1 MKLAHR
7 GGVTRMRELIGCYAL
22 LGLLWFGYLDEW
34 RVATLW
40 LTLMLLAVSSLRVRR
55 SLLENE
61 PARNAWSGY
70 AGQAGYHFLI
80 AGWKVMAFF
89 VGVGVI
95 QVITIG
101 FGKEDLQSLY
111 SRSKSYLD
119 WVWWLA
125 PLVHS
130 SVLHWLGNV
139 VSAAFVIVAFHRIRF
154 TMMIAAGVGVA
165 LLISVGNV
173 VLLWL
178 TETDHV
184 VIGSSAGIA
193 GMIGAGSAW
202 SKRSKSGYPPAFHQV
217 VNVQFLAGF
226 VVLSLMDEPKS
237 ALVHVIGW
245 LMGLGLAMVCQ
256 PKS

>member
-1 MKLAHR
+1 
-7 GGVTRMRELIGCYAL
+7 
-22 LGLLWFGYLDEW
+22 
-34 RVATLW
+34 
-40 LTLMLLAVSSLRVRR
+40 
-55 SLLENE
+55 
-61 PARNAWSGY
+61 
-70 AGQAGYHFLI
+70 
-80 AGWKVMAFF
+80 MAFI

-95 QVITIG
+95 QVTTIG
-101 FGKEDLQSLY
+101 FGYEDLQSLY

-139 VSAAFVIVAFHRIRF
+139 VAAAFVIVAFHQIRL

-165 LLISVGNV
+165 LLISVGSV

-178 TETDHV
+178 IETDHV
-184 VIGSSAGIA
+184 VIGSSAGTA

-202 SKRSKSGYPPAFHQV
+202 SKRSKSAYPPAFHQIM
-217 VNVQFLAGF
+217 NVQFLAGF
-226 VVLSLMDEPKS
+226 VVLSLMVEPKS

-256 PKS
+256 SKS

>member
-1 MKLAHR
+1 MA
-7 GGVTRMRELIGCYAL
+7 
-22 LGLLWFGYLDEW
+22 
-34 RVATLW
+34 
-40 LTLMLLAVSSLRVRR
+40 AV
-55 SLLENE
+55 
-61 PARNAWSGY
+61 
-70 AGQAGYHFLI
+70 FI
-80 AGWKVMAFF
+80 
-89 VGVGVI
+89 I
-95 QVITIG
+95 
-101 FGKEDLQSLY
+101 
-111 SRSKSYLD
+111 
-119 WVWWLA
+119 
-125 PLVHS
+125 
-130 SVLHWLGNV
+130 
-139 VSAAFVIVAFHRIRF
+139 AAFHKIRL

-202 SKRSKSGYPPAFHQV
+202 RRSKSGYPPAFHQV

-245 LMGLGLAMVCQ
+245 LMGLGNGLPAQVLDARTDR
-256 PKS
+256 

>member
-1 MKLAHR
+1 M
-7 GGVTRMRELIGCYAL
+7 T
-22 LGLLWFGYLDEW
+22 
-34 RVATLW
+34 
-40 LTLMLLAVSSLRVRR
+40 AV
-55 SLLENE
+55 
-61 PARNAWSGY
+61 
-70 AGQAGYHFLI
+70 FI
-80 AGWKVMAFF
+80 
-89 VGVGVI
+89 
-95 QVITIG
+95 
-101 FGKEDLQSLY
+101 
-111 SRSKSYLD
+111 
-119 WVWWLA
+119 
-125 PLVHS
+125 
-130 SVLHWLGNV
+130 
-139 VSAAFVIVAFHRIRF
+139 IVAFHQIRL

-178 TETDHV
+178 TETCHV

-237 ALVHVIGW
+237 ALVHVIGC